1 MCISH
6 FLVPLEKIYKRWMIS
21 AVSNS
26 LAVRL
31 PIAHENEINDFKIL
45 SKISII
51 LELYITSWFLPLELK
66 KVKMSS
72 S

>member
-6 FLVPLEKIYKRWMIS
+6 FLVPLETIYKSWMIS